1 MKNIKTD
8 NQYQELKIFIL
19 RYVSTLLRKPHIWKK
34 RELRETYI
42 HLQHYGYLKNDYQ
55 CKFIHSFLRSDKNL
69 TTTYPTELLSDL
81 KRYKSSESHNTLE
94 RYLT

>member
-1 MKNIKTD
+1 MKTIKTD

-19 RYVSTLLRKPHIWKK
+19 RYVSTLLGKPHILKK

-55 CKFIHSFLRSDKNL
+55 CRFIHSFLRSDKKL

-81 KRYKSSESHNTLE
+81 KRYKSSESQNTLE
-94 RYLT
+94 RFFT